1 MPSYFCLLLPEAT
14 RKVINQIRTELF
26 RKSGSK
32 SFRTLPPCIML
43 GETEKNSLPAGLD
56 CPNLP
61 LKIGKTS
68 CFMHDQLFFPIE
80 NKFLQPLKDQLG
92 VSYPI
97 TGIFLGSIEETIEA
111 TLPPVDDLRLALLEI
126 KETEGLTLWRILS
139 EKHLQTDKG

>member
-1 MPSYFCLLLPEAT
+1 
-14 RKVINQIRTELF
+14 
-26 RKSGSK
+26 
-32 SFRTLPPCIML
+32 
-43 GETEKNSLPAGLD
+43 
-56 CPNLP
+56 
-61 LKIGKTS
+61 
-68 CFMHDQLFFPIE
+68 MHDQLFFPIE